1 MPRRDVIDR
10 AIQGYLAPL
19 YREDLEGG
27 HKGTLTKKR
36 HSSLVLASLE
46 RSDPKVDAPSDEP
59 ASVQRWGT
67 SLVRKRPPPRTAL
80 GPQA

>member
-1 MPRRDVIDR
+1 MPMGDVIDR

-27 HKGTLTKKR
+27 HKGMLTQKR
-36 HSSLVLASLE
+36 DFSLVLASVE

-67 SLVRKRPPPRTAL
+67 SLVRKRPPPRTTV
-80 GPQA
+80 GPYA